1 MKIHLDNF
9 MGCCWTV
16 CPILLIPF
24 RVSGRHLLITHVI
37 SLNCWCFA
45 VASNALQTRPAPPP
59 PLPKGSFCS
68 WNSAIIGTLPHDKTS
83 ISNVYSCSTE
93 VAALFAT
100 VFPRLIMAATERL
113 QGATLVGLDN
123 REPPFETMV
132 DEWHLLILCDCDY

>member
-1 MKIHLDNF
+1 MLLDCLSNIANSLSSVRKAPLDYPCYF
-9 MGCCWTV
+9 FE
-16 CPILLIPF
+16 LL
-24 RVSGRHLLITHVI
+24 VLCS
-37 SLNCWCFA
+37 CFKCIA
-45 VASNALQTRPAPPP
+45 NPPRPPP

-68 WNSAIIGTLPHDKTS
+68 WNSAIIGTLDHDKTS
-83 ISNVYSCSTE
+83 ISNVYSCGTE

-132 DEWHLLILCDCDY
+132 DEWHLLISCDCDY